1 MYTKKDYELDKQ
13 FEIMLENRIPDFDE
27 DDLYNMPKEEFC
39 KTYRIP
45 EEKWDMLQK
54 EIQEM

>member
-1 MYTKKDYELDKQ
+1 MYTVEEARIDMMNTRADYS
-13 FEIMLENRIPDFDE
+13 E
-27 DDLYNMPKEEFC
+27 DDLYNMSKEEFC

-45 EEKWDMLQK
+45 EEEWDMLQK